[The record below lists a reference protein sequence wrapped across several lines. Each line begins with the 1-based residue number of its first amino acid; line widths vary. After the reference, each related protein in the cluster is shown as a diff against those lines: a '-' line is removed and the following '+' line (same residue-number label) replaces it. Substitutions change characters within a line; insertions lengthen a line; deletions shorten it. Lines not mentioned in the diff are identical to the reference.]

1 MVERGLFWQFK
12 YIAFGENK
20 EELCCGFL
28 CQFKQLDSFFIG
40 MTERFPYCRVNIFS
54 IVTLWHFFDFSYFR
68 RSFIFC
74 MEYKIKLCGV
84 EHLEGIRAI
93 LNGEI
98 ARSLSIYV
106 EKPRTPQ
113 YMEEWF
119 EGRMRGGFPV
129 FGLFDV
135 DGTLGGFASYGPFRN
150 ASGYAATAEHSIYLH
165 PDFQGKGLGSLLLR
179 TVMDHAKERGIHV
192 LVAGIDSRNEKSIAL
207 HKKMGFSYC
216 GTIREAACKFGT
228 WLDLVFYQFVFESKK

>member
-1 MVERGLFWQFK
+1 
-12 YIAFGENK
+12 
-20 EELCCGFL
+20 
-28 CQFKQLDSFFIG
+28 
-40 MTERFPYCRVNIFS
+40 
-54 IVTLWHFFDFSYFR
+54 
-68 RSFIFC
+68 

-135 DGTLGGFASYGPFRN
+135 DGTLSESRKVRGG
-150 ASGYAATAEHSIYLH
+150 
-165 PDFQGKGLGSLLLR
+165 Q
-179 TVMDHAKERGIHV
+179 
-192 LVAGIDSRNEKSIAL
+192 VALKD
-207 HKKMGFSYC
+207 
-216 GTIREAACKFGT
+216 
-228 WLDLVFYQFVFESKK
+228 